1 MYKYMLMILYSI
13 LLMNLFISL
22 SKNPIQDFGL
32 AFDHIPIKCDN
43 INAISLSM
51 NHIQHSRTKHIE
63 VRHHFLRDHM
73 MKGDIALEFVST
85 EHQLAYIFIKLL
97 SKDRFC
103 EIMRNLG
110 LFCMKH
116 MFCRKFMTMQI

>member
-1 MYKYMLMILYSI
+1 MLMILYLI
-13 LLMNLFISL
+13 LLTNLFISL
-22 SKNPIQDFGL
+22 SKNPIQDFGV

-43 INAISLSM
+43 INTISLSM
-51 NHIQHSRTKHIE
+51 NHIQHLRTKHIE

-73 MKGDIALEFVST
+73 MKGDIALDFVCT

-116 MFCRKFMTMQI
+116 LICRKFMTVQI